1 MREPLCSGPLPVS
14 RIIPTIDAHLIRR
27 EGVADGVYRSDKVF
41 VLDLLGDGSVEC
53 NLWLKYD

>member
-27 EGVADGVYRSDKVF
+27 EGGADGVNRSGKGF
-41 VLDLLGDGSVEC
+41 VLGLLGDGSVER
-53 NLWLKYD
+53 NLWLRYE